1 MLDSSKSHSL
11 YVVLAVHKILSLKL
25 PTCFYVFPTFLYEQ
39 ISLFKD
45 RDTLANHPKLTL
57 ELLQEVTITGFTR
70 TDEEIDLVSLLFG
83 RSSSIMSVT
92 IHATEKEDT
101 EKVSLKNIMAEDDD
115 NDDDTTTHQQLL
127 EIPFTDHGCWRFQG
141 DVYSWK
147 RYTTEDALSDSVTS
161 GAC

>member
-1 MLDSSKSHSL
+1 MARFISVPGGIGTLGTK
-11 YVVLAVHKILSLKL
+11 
-25 PTCFYVFPTFLYEQ
+25 

-83 RSSSIMSVT
+83 SSSSIMSVT